1 MNEVT
6 VLQNFQLI
14 LQSDRLPLHV
24 TEVMNNLELAESDLR
39 QSINKLHTNIQLSAQ
54 EQLNFSQ
61 KFSQQMEDSILSI
74 TQILNN
80 ICEKQALT
88 NSQLNNQLLQ
98 QEMNHQ
104 KEIKLLSEKLD
115 VSDAKNASRD
125 VEIKSLQMQNQILFK
140 SLKEIDVEI
149 KSLQMY
155 QKERDVEIKS
165 LQNRLDVSDALNA
178 SRDVEIKSLF
188 KQLAER
194 EDSKQLQQREY
205 SKQLQ
210 HQINILE
217 EDARERRSAAILCQ
231 NIKNLN

>member
-39 QSINKLHTNIQLSAQ
+39 QSINMLRSSIKSSAQ
-54 EQLNFSQ
+54 EQQIRSLNSSQ
-61 KFSQQMEDSILSI
+61 LIDNMEDSILSI
-74 TQILNN
+74 TQKLNN

-125 VEIKSLQMQNQILFK
+125 VEIKSLQM
-140 SLKEIDVEI
+140 
-149 KSLQMY
+149 Y
-155 QKERDVEIKS
+155 QKERDEQI
-165 LQNRLDVSDALNA
+165 N
-178 SRDVEIKSLF
+178 ILF

-217 EDARERRSAAILCQ
+217 EDAEDNKAAAILYDVYRKQ
-231 NIKNLN
+231 INRDKAAVKLEREKIEYIKFELKK